1 MFLIGAICAI
11 GSALCS
17 GACAVGAAVTG
28 AVAAVGST
36 VAGLASAIS
45 AIGAGIASVASTIGT
60 ALAAAGKAVCAA
72 ITTFIAQFP
81 NLDIKKIIEITE
93 NTFAIIQ
100 TVAAI
105 LGIGDGEDQEELGE
119 RALQHPEIKRENFDS
134 TQAYLEALKKAEFQ
148 KGVVPQ
154 GMTAEG
160 HKWLCRTLGV
170 GIQIRAISEKLNMAT
185 PMDFF
190 LDCAKIGLTAKDIC
204 DGEGNGVLERMSA
217 AGVKDASD
225 LSVCL
230 RGEIEHGDDDG
241 HSTMQLVERA
251 LGNGSTIQTNMSLE
265 DMKREYEKGK

>member
-1 MFLIGAICAI
+1 MFIIGGLCAL
-11 GSALCS
+11 GAALCS
-17 GACAVGAAVTG
+17 ACCTAGAAVAG
-28 AVAAVGST
+28 VVSIAAPSFV
-36 VAGLASAIS
+36 SAIS

-60 ALAAAGKAVCAA
+60 ALAAAGKVVCTA

-105 LGIGDGEDQEELGE
+105 LGIGDGEDQEDLGE

-134 TQAYLEALKKAEFQ
+134 TQAYIEALKKAEFQ
-148 KGVVPQ
+148 KGVLPQ

-160 HKWLCRTLGV
+160 HKWLCRTLGA
-170 GIQIRAISEKLNMAT
+170 GIQIRSISEKLNMAT

-190 LDCAKIGLTAKDIC
+190 LDCAKIGLTARDVC

-217 AGVKDASD
+217 AGVKDAGD

-230 RGEIEHGDDDG
+230 RDEIEHGDDDG
-241 HSTMQLVERA
+241 HSTVQLVERA